1 MKRFIYLILLLVVP
15 IVSSAQVAKQV
26 EVEKNYTP
34 IVGKAKKLAMV
45 PDMTDTVMMHPDIS
59 YSFVP
64 RSYETSLL
72 TEKFKPAT
80 ISYWDFARKHLLYV
94 KAASGAPLT
103 SEGDLYI
110 SSYNKDRGY
119 VMGYVNHW
127 GDYRDRW
134 ALDGETKLSE
144 NTSQMSNRIGA
155 RGGLNMGR
163 HLLEV
168 DIYGDQQMRHRYPT
182 TGERIRFG
190 EVQGTLRF
198 GDDFTDL
205 SRWNFNV
212 EMGGGFYYNCHKI
225 VDDKSLDQSNISAK
239 VSVGKMI
246 DHHLLKIDAGYDGVY
261 GNDMLS
267 AYTNNIFM
275 AGARY
280 GFMAERFSFLVG
292 ADYYHDKVGELSSS
306 PHHIFPYMRMTW
318 NNPKQSLVP
327 YVEVDGELKRND
339 FGALSYQNP
348 YLLTSQSVAQDMLSL
363 ANETMCNGRAGISG
377 NLGQG
382 IFAYDLSAQ
391 VSIANN
397 HLYWYNVGADY
408 QFITAY
414 QHTLILNGSAVFRPS
429 GWFEAK
435 VDASLFAWENY
446 EDYSSNRPNF
456 EFELG
461 LRYTGRKFTIGASM
475 EFMSG
480 IKWMT
485 LAEAGGNGVL
495 PSFVATKTNST
506 LLLGVDA
513 EWRINEHWAVF
524 AEGRNLTGSKV
535 YEWLHYY
542 CDTAQGIAG
551 LKFNF

>member
-1 MKRFIYLILLLVVP
+1 MVA
-15 IVSSAQVAKQV
+15 SAQVAKQV

-34 IVGKAKKLAMV
+34 SVGSAKKLAMI
-45 PDMTDTVMMHPDIS
+45 PDMTDTMQMRPDIV

-72 TEKFKPAT
+72 VENFKPAT
-80 ISYWDFARKHLLYV
+80 ISYWDFVRKRLLYV

-103 SEGDLYI
+103 SEGDVYI
-110 SSYNKDRGY
+110 STINKDRGY
-119 VMGYVNHW
+119 VMGYINHW

-134 ALDGETKLSE
+134 ALDGVTKLDE
-144 NTSQMSNRIGA
+144 NTSEMSNRVGA

-163 HLLEV
+163 HMLEL

-190 EVQGTLRF
+190 DVSGKVRF

-212 EMGGGFYYNCHKI
+212 EVGGGVYYNFAATEQGE
-225 VDDKSLDQSNISAK
+225 DFDQSQIAAK
-239 VSVGKMI
+239 FSVGKMI
-246 DHHLLKIDAGYDGVY
+246 DNNLLKLHAGFDGAY
-261 GNDMLS
+261 GSGALQ
-267 AYTNNIFM
+267 AYENSIFM

-280 GFMAERFSFLVG
+280 GFEGARFSFLVG
-292 ADYYHDKVGELSSS
+292 ADYYHDKAALSSES
-306 PHHIFPYMRMTW
+306 PHHISPYLRMTW

-327 YVEVDGELKRND
+327 YVEVDGELKRHD
-339 FGALSYQNP
+339 FASLSYINP
-348 YLLTSQSVAQDMLSL
+348 YIETSSDMAQRVASLT
-363 ANETMCNGRAGISG
+363 NEKVYNGRAGIGG

-382 IFAYDLSAQ
+382 IFAYNLSAQ
-391 VSIANN
+391 LSIANN

-414 QHTLILNGSAVFRPS
+414 QHAFIFNGSATFRPS

-435 VDASLFAWENY
+435 VDASLYAWENY
-446 EDYSSNRPNF
+446 EDYYSSRPNF
-456 EFELG
+456 EFNLG
-461 LRYTGRKFTIGASM
+461 LRYTGRKLSIGANLG
-475 EFMSG
+475 FASG

-485 LAEAGGNGVL
+485 LAGMDDTGLKPVFE
-495 PSFVATKTNST
+495 ATKTDST
-506 LLLGVDA
+506 LTVGVDA
-513 EWRINEHWAVF
+513 EWRINDHWAVF

-535 YEWLHYY
+535 YEWLYY
-542 CDTAQGIAG
+542 YRDTAQGIAG